1 MPSEL
6 QSGEVVSLTILGQ
19 PEAQPT
25 APARIVSTAGRRITA
40 STELPVELGRAVQ
53 IQSAE
58 LLILAEVIAIQAA
71 PGTIVLQVRH
81 ALQTNAIEDLQQQW
95 R

>member
-19 PEAQPT
+19 PEAQPS
-25 APARIVSTAGRRITA
+25 PARIVSTSGRRITA
-40 STELPVELGRAVQ
+40 STELTAELGQPVQ
-53 IQSAE
+53 IQSTE
-58 LLILAEVIAIQAA
+58 LLILAEVIAVQAGS
-71 PGTIVLQVRH
+71 GTIVLQVRH
-81 ALQTNAIEDLQQQW
+81 ALQTNAISDLQRQW